1 MRLHLPN
8 QTHLSFLEA
17 KAMLADLQTLG
28 RRDEGQPHWEAG
40 DVKLDRH
47 GGVRMNSYNRPS
59 LENGK
64 AKVNY

>member
-1 MRLHLPN
+1 MRLHLSNP
-8 QTHLSFLEA
+8 THFHLPEA
-17 KAMLADLQTLG
+17 RAELADLQTLG